1 MATKINDK
9 AGIRATFAARPDLK
23 HVHLLEDGTHYF
35 NKSHAEHM
43 GRKKTEGEGD
53 DAKEVLDEEI
63 VTLAR
68 DSDELKEEVAKE
80 EPAKPAK

>member
-9 AGIRATFAARPDLK
+9 AGIRATLAARPDLK
-23 HVHLLEDGTHYF
+23 QVHLLEDGMHFF

-43 GRKKTEGEGD
+43 GRKKIEGEGKE
-53 DAKEVLDEEI
+53 AKEVLDENI

-68 DSDELKEEVAKE
+68 DSDELKDEEAAA
-80 EPAKPAK
+80 PTKPAKA